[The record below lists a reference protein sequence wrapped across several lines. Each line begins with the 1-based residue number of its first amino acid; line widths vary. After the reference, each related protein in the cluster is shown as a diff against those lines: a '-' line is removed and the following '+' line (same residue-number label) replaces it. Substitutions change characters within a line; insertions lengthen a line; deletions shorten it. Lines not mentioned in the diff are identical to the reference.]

1 MIYPIHILLVDDDE
15 DDIAL
20 FEIALR
26 DQITPVRLTTLT
38 DGDEVMDY
46 LASTSTKPDLIFLD
60 LNMPRMHGR
69 DVLLALKATTT
80 TFSHRVFILT
90 TSSSPDDATFCL
102 ANGAEQFLTKPAS
115 HVLLRDMLTRILG
128 KVSS

>member
-1 MIYPIHILLVDDDE
+1 MTSPIHILLIDDDE

-26 DQITPVRLTTLT
+26 DHSFPIRLSTLT
-38 DGDEVMDY
+38 DGDEVIDY
-46 LASTSTKPDLIFLD
+46 LAETPTQPDLIFLD

-69 DVLLALKATTT
+69 DVLLALKHT
-80 TFSHRVFILT
+80 LT
-90 TSSSPDDATFCL
+90 APSRRIFVLSTSSSPEDAAFCL

-115 HVLLRDMLTRILG
+115 HTLLREMLAQILD
-128 KVSS
+128 KVSN